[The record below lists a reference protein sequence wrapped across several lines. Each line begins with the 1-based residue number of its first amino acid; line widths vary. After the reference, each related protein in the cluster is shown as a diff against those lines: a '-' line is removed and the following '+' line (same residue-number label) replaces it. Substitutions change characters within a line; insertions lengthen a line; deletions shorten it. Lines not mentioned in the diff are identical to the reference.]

1 MKNKFLSGLAVI
13 GLAVTL
19 VSCEK
24 APQAEIDQVKAAVDS
39 ARVAGAAIYQ
49 AESLSALEDS
59 LSSILVEIEEESG
72 KMLPSFDE
80 IKTELEA
87 VKSYAYQVVQQTET
101 KKVEVSQEVET
112 IVTEVK
118 TLVEE
123 NKELVAKAPKG
134 KEGKEALEQIN
145 TEIATIETSL
155 GEIETLVGSGELIA
169 AHEKVVV
176 LKENAT
182 AINTELNTVMAKSGK
197 I

>member
-13 GLAVTL
+13 GLAATL

-24 APQAEIDQVKAAVDS
+24 APQAEIDLVKAAVDS

-49 AESLSALEDS
+49 AEAFSALEDS
-59 LSSILVEIEEESG
+59 LSSILVKVEEESG
-72 KMLPSFDE
+72 EMFPSFDE
-80 IKTELEA
+80 IKTGLES
-87 VKSYAYQVVQQTET
+87 VKSNAYQVVQQTEAR
-101 KKVEVSQEVET
+101 KVEVKQEVEN

-118 TLVEE
+118 TLVEQ
-123 NKELVAKAPKG
+123 NKELAANAPKG

-155 GEIETLVGSGELIA
+155 GEVETLLGSGELLA
-169 AHEKVVV
+169 AHDKAKVS
-176 LKENAT
+176 KENAT

-197 I
+197 K

>member
-1 MKNKFLSGLAVI
+1 
-13 GLAVTL
+13 
-19 VSCEK
+19 
-24 APQAEIDQVKAAVDS
+24 
-39 ARVAGAAIYQ
+39 VAGAAIYQ